1 MKGILAE
8 RLYLSGMDARAAD
21 LARRLGLGLELT
33 AFTYAPELD
42 RPAARD
48 EAKVQCA
55 GVARLWLHGPF
66 AELCP
71 AAIDPLVQAV
81 TKKRYLQAAALAK
94 RCGASKMVVHSGF
107 IPLVYY
113 PEWFAPQSAAFWRE
127 FLIDVDGLTLCV
139 ENVMETS
146 PDALRQVAEQVNDP
160 RLRICFDVGH
170 AFCQSGELA
179 PWLDALAPYI
189 SHVHL
194 HNNHGSF
201 DEHLGLPDGTLD
213 MAAVIRQLEALAPQA
228 TYTLEVRSARAS
240 VEWLLKEGLLE

>member
-1 MKGILAE
+1 MKKERLFLSTIADDAVQTAREFGLGVELAQFCLAE
-8 RLYLSGMDARAAD
+8 NMDKTPPDVQASLDAA
-21 LARRLGLGLELT
+21 LEVPRR
-33 AFTYAPELD
+33 
-42 RPAARD
+42 
-48 EAKVQCA
+48 V
-55 GVARLWLHGPF
+55 LHAPF

-71 AAIDPLVQAV
+71 AAIDPLVRAV
-81 TKKRYLQAAALAK
+81 TRRRFLQAAALAK
-94 RCGASKMVVHSGF
+94 RYGAEKMVVHSGF

-127 FLIDVDGLTLCV
+127 FLNDVDGLTLCV

-146 PDALRQVAEQVNDP
+146 PDALRQIAEQVNDP

-170 AFCQSGELA
+170 AFCQSGDLA
-179 PWLDALAPYI
+179 PWLDALAPYL

-194 HNNHGSF
+194 HNNHGSS

-240 VEWLLKEGLLE
+240 VEWLLKEGLLS

>member
-1 MKGILAE
+1 MKKERLFLSTIADDAVQTAREFGLGVELAQFCLAE
-8 RLYLSGMDARAAD
+8 NMDKTPPDVQASLDAA
-21 LARRLGLGLELT
+21 LEVPRRVFH
-33 AFTYAPELD
+33 A
-42 RPAARD
+42 
-48 EAKVQCA
+48 
-55 GVARLWLHGPF
+55 PF

-71 AAIDPLVQAV
+71 AAIDPLVREVA
-81 TKKRYLQAAALAK
+81 KRRFLQAAALAK
-94 RCGASKMVVHSGF
+94 RYGAEKMVVHSGF

-127 FLIDVDGLTLCV
+127 FLNDVDGLTLCV

-146 PDALRQVAEQVNDP
+146 PDALRQIAEQVNDP

-170 AFCQSGELA
+170 AFCQSGDLA
-179 PWLDALAPYI
+179 PWLDALAPYS

-194 HNNHGSF
+194 HNNHGTF

-213 MAAVIRQLEALAPQA
+213 MATVIRQLEALAPQA

-240 VEWLLKEGLLE
+240 VEWLLKEGLLS

>member
-1 MKGILAE
+1 MKKERLFLSTIADDAVQTAREFGLGVELAQFCLAE
-8 RLYLSGMDARAAD
+8 NMDKTPPDVQKSLDAA
-21 LARRLGLGLELT
+21 LEVPRR
-33 AFTYAPELD
+33 
-42 RPAARD
+42 
-48 EAKVQCA
+48 V
-55 GVARLWLHGPF
+55 LHAPF

-71 AAIDPLVQAV
+71 AAIDPLVRAV
-81 TKKRYLQAAALAK
+81 TRRRFLQAAALAK
-94 RCGASKMVVHSGF
+94 RYGAEKMVVHSGF

-127 FLIDVDGLTLCV
+127 FLNDVDGLTLCV

-146 PDALRQVAEQVNDP
+146 PDVLRQIAEQVNDP

-179 PWLDALAPYI
+179 PWLDALAPYV

-194 HNNHGSF
+194 HNNHGSS

-240 VEWLLKEGLLE
+240 VEWLLKEGLLS

>member
-1 MKGILAE
+1 MKKERLFLSTIADDAVQTAREFGLGVELAQFCLAE
-8 RLYLSGMDARAAD
+8 NMDKTPPDVQASLDAA
-21 LARRLGLGLELT
+21 LEVPRR
-33 AFTYAPELD
+33 
-42 RPAARD
+42 
-48 EAKVQCA
+48 V
-55 GVARLWLHGPF
+55 LHAPF

-71 AAIDPLVQAV
+71 AAIDPLVREVA
-81 TKKRYLQAAALAK
+81 KRRFLQAAALAK
-94 RCGASKMVVHSGF
+94 RYGAEKMVVHSGF

-127 FLIDVDGLTLCV
+127 FLNDVDGLTLCV

-146 PDALRQVAEQVNDP
+146 PDALRQIAEQVNDP

-240 VEWLLKEGLLE
+240 VEWLLKEGLLS

>member
-1 MKGILAE
+1 MKKERLFLSTIADDAVQTAREFGLGVELAQFCLAE
-8 RLYLSGMDARAAD
+8 NMDKTPPDVQASLDAA
-21 LARRLGLGLELT
+21 LEVPRR
-33 AFTYAPELD
+33 
-42 RPAARD
+42 
-48 EAKVQCA
+48 V
-55 GVARLWLHGPF
+55 LHAPF

-71 AAIDPLVQAV
+71 AAIDPLVREVA
-81 TKKRYLQAAALAK
+81 KRRYLQAAALAK
-94 RCGASKMVVHSGF
+94 RYGAEKMVVHSGF

-127 FLIDVDGLTLCV
+127 FLNDVDGLTLCI

-179 PWLDALAPYI
+179 PWLDALAPYS

-194 HNNHGSF
+194 HNNHGTF

-240 VEWLLKEGLLE
+240 VEWLLKEGLLS

>member
-1 MKGILAE
+1 MKKERLFLSTIADDAVQTAREFGLGVELAQFCLAE
-8 RLYLSGMDARAAD
+8 NMDKTPPDVQASLDAA
-21 LARRLGLGLELT
+21 LQVPRR
-33 AFTYAPELD
+33 
-42 RPAARD
+42 
-48 EAKVQCA
+48 V
-55 GVARLWLHGPF
+55 LHAPF

-71 AAIDPLVQAV
+71 AAIDPLVRAV
-81 TKKRYLQAAALAK
+81 TRRRFLQAAALAK
-94 RCGASKMVVHSGF
+94 RYGAEKMVVHSGF

-127 FLIDVDGLTLCV
+127 FLNDVDGLTLCV

-213 MAAVIRQLEALAPQA
+213 IAAVIRQLEALAPQA

-240 VEWLLKEGLLE
+240 VEWLLEEGLLE

>member
-1 MKGILAE
+1 MKKERLFLSTIADDAVQTAREFGLGVELAQFCLAE
-8 RLYLSGMDARAAD
+8 NMDKTPPDVQASLDAA
-21 LARRLGLGLELT
+21 LEVPRRVFH
-33 AFTYAPELD
+33 A
-42 RPAARD
+42 
-48 EAKVQCA
+48 
-55 GVARLWLHGPF
+55 PF

-71 AAIDPLVQAV
+71 AAIDPLVRAV
-81 TKKRYLQAAALAK
+81 TRRRYLQAAALAK
-94 RCGASKMVVHSGF
+94 RYGAEKMVVHSGF

-127 FLIDVDGLTLCV
+127 FLNDVDGLTLCV

-146 PDALRQVAEQVNDP
+146 PDALRQVVEQVNDP

-170 AFCQSGELA
+170 AFCQSGDLA
-179 PWLDALAPYI
+179 PWLDALAPYL

-194 HNNHGSF
+194 HNNYGTF

-240 VEWLLKEGLLE
+240 VEWLLKEGLLS

>member
-1 MKGILAE
+1 MKKERLFLSTIADDAVQTAREFGLGVELAQFCLAE
-8 RLYLSGMDARAAD
+8 NMDKTPPDVQASLDAA
-21 LARRLGLGLELT
+21 LQVPRRVFH
-33 AFTYAPELD
+33 A
-42 RPAARD
+42 
-48 EAKVQCA
+48 
-55 GVARLWLHGPF
+55 PF

-71 AAIDPLVQAV
+71 AAIDPLVRAV
-81 TKKRYLQAAALAK
+81 TRRRFLQAAALAK
-94 RCGASKMVVHSGF
+94 RYGAEKMVVHSGF

-127 FLIDVDGLTLCV
+127 FLNDVDGLTLCV

-146 PDALRQVAEQVNDP
+146 PDALRQIAEQVNDP

-170 AFCQSGELA
+170 AFCQSGDLA

-228 TYTLEVRSARAS
+228 TYTLEVRPARAS
-240 VEWLLKEGLLE
+240 VEWLLEEGLLE

>member
-1 MKGILAE
+1 MKKERLFLSTIADDAVQTAREFGLGVELAQFCLAE
-8 RLYLSGMDARAAD
+8 NMDKTPPDVQASLDAA
-21 LARRLGLGLELT
+21 LEVPRR
-33 AFTYAPELD
+33 
-42 RPAARD
+42 
-48 EAKVQCA
+48 V
-55 GVARLWLHGPF
+55 LHAPF

-71 AAIDPLVQAV
+71 AAIDPLVRAV
-81 TKKRYLQAAALAK
+81 TRRRFLQAAALAK
-94 RCGASKMVVHSGF
+94 RYGAEKMVVHSGF

-127 FLIDVDGLTLCV
+127 FLNDVDGLTLCV

-146 PDALRQVAEQVNDP
+146 PDALRQIAEQVNDP

-179 PWLDALAPYI
+179 PWLDALAPYS

>member
-1 MKGILAE
+1 MKKERLFLSTIADDAVQTAREFGLGVELAQFCLAE
-8 RLYLSGMDARAAD
+8 NMDKTPPDVQASLDAA
-21 LARRLGLGLELT
+21 LEVPRR
-33 AFTYAPELD
+33 
-42 RPAARD
+42 
-48 EAKVQCA
+48 V
-55 GVARLWLHGPF
+55 LHAPF

-71 AAIDPLVQAV
+71 AAIDPLVRAV
-81 TKKRYLQAAALAK
+81 TRRRFLQAAALAK
-94 RCGASKMVVHSGF
+94 RYGAEKMVVHSGF

-113 PEWFAPQSAAFWRE
+113 PEWFAPQSAAFWRV
-127 FLIDVDGLTLCV
+127 FLNDVDGLTLCV

-146 PDALRQVAEQVNDP
+146 PDVLRQIAEQVNDP

>member
-1 MKGILAE
+1 MKKERLFLSTIADDAVQTAREFGLGVELAQFCLAE
-8 RLYLSGMDARAAD
+8 NMDKTPPDVQASLDAA
-21 LARRLGLGLELT
+21 LQVPRR
-33 AFTYAPELD
+33 
-42 RPAARD
+42 
-48 EAKVQCA
+48 V
-55 GVARLWLHGPF
+55 LHAPF

-71 AAIDPLVQAV
+71 AAIDPLAREVA
-81 TKKRYLQAAALAK
+81 KRRYLQAAALAK
-94 RCGASKMVVHSGF
+94 RYGAEKMVVHSGF

-113 PEWFAPQSAAFWRE
+113 PEWFMPQSAAFWRE
-127 FLIDVDGLTLCV
+127 FLNDVDGLTLCV

-146 PDALRQVAEQVNDP
+146 PDALRQIAEQVNDP

-170 AFCQSGELA
+170 AFCQSGDLA
-179 PWLDALAPYI
+179 PWLDALAPYS

-213 MAAVIRQLEALAPQA
+213 MATVIRQLEALAPQA

-240 VEWLLKEGLLE
+240 VEWLLKEGLLS

>member
-1 MKGILAE
+1 MRREQLFLSTIADDAVQTAREFGLGVELAQFCLAE
-8 RLYLSGMDARAAD
+8 NMDKTPPDVQASLDAA
-21 LARRLGLGLELT
+21 LQVPRR
-33 AFTYAPELD
+33 
-42 RPAARD
+42 
-48 EAKVQCA
+48 V
-55 GVARLWLHGPF
+55 LHAPF

-71 AAIDPLVQAV
+71 AAIDPLVREVA
-81 TKKRYLQAAALAK
+81 KRRFLQAAALAK
-94 RCGASKMVVHSGF
+94 RYGAEKMVVHSGF

-127 FLIDVDGLTLCV
+127 FLNDVDGLTLCV

-179 PWLDALAPYI
+179 PWLDALAPYS

-194 HNNHGSF
+194 HNNHGTF

-213 MAAVIRQLEALAPQA
+213 MATVIRQLEALAPQA

-240 VEWLLKEGLLE
+240 VEWLLKEGLLS

>member
-1 MKGILAE
+1 MKKERLFLSTIADDAVQTAREFGLGVELAQFCLAE
-8 RLYLSGMDARAAD
+8 NMDKTPPDVQASLDAA
-21 LARRLGLGLELT
+21 LEVPRR
-33 AFTYAPELD
+33 
-42 RPAARD
+42 
-48 EAKVQCA
+48 V
-55 GVARLWLHGPF
+55 LHAPF

-71 AAIDPLVQAV
+71 AAIDPLVREVA
-81 TKKRYLQAAALAK
+81 KRRFLQAAALAK
-94 RCGASKMVVHSGF
+94 RYGAEKMVVHSGF

-127 FLIDVDGLTLCV
+127 FLNDVDGLTLCV

-146 PDALRQVAEQVNDP
+146 PDALRQIAEQVNDP

-170 AFCQSGELA
+170 AFCQSGDLA
-179 PWLDALAPYI
+179 PWLDALAPYS

-194 HNNHGSF
+194 HNNHGTF
-201 DEHLGLPDGTLD
+201 DEHLGLPDGALD

-240 VEWLLKEGLLE
+240 VEWLLKEGLLS

>member
-1 MKGILAE
+1 MKKERLFLSTIADDAVQTAREFGLGVELAQFCLAE
-8 RLYLSGMDARAAD
+8 NMDKTPPDVQASLDAA
-21 LARRLGLGLELT
+21 LQVPRR
-33 AFTYAPELD
+33 
-42 RPAARD
+42 
-48 EAKVQCA
+48 V
-55 GVARLWLHGPF
+55 LHAPF

-71 AAIDPLVQAV
+71 AAIDPLVREVA
-81 TKKRYLQAAALAK
+81 KRRFLQAAALAK
-94 RCGASKMVVHSGF
+94 RYGAEKMVVHSGF

-127 FLIDVDGLTLCV
+127 FLNDVDGLTLCV

-146 PDALRQVAEQVNDP
+146 PDALRQIAEQVNDP

-170 AFCQSGELA
+170 AFCQSGDLA

-240 VEWLLKEGLLE
+240 VEWLLKEGLLS

>member
-1 MKGILAE
+1 MKKERLFLSTIADDAVQTAREFGLGVELAQFCLAE
-8 RLYLSGMDARAAD
+8 NMDKTPPDVQASLDAA
-21 LARRLGLGLELT
+21 LEVPRR
-33 AFTYAPELD
+33 
-42 RPAARD
+42 
-48 EAKVQCA
+48 V
-55 GVARLWLHGPF
+55 LHAPF

-71 AAIDPLVQAV
+71 AAIDPLVREV
-81 TKKRYLQAAALAK
+81 TRRRYLQAAALAK
-94 RCGASKMVVHSGF
+94 RYGAEKMVVHSGF

-127 FLIDVDGLTLCV
+127 FLNDVDGLTLCV

-194 HNNHGSF
+194 HNNHGTF

-240 VEWLLKEGLLE
+240 VEWLLKEGLLS

>member
-1 MKGILAE
+1 MKKERLFLSTIADDAVQTAREFGLGVELAQFCLAE
-8 RLYLSGMDARAAD
+8 NMDKTPPDVQKSLDAA
-21 LARRLGLGLELT
+21 LEVPRR
-33 AFTYAPELD
+33 
-42 RPAARD
+42 
-48 EAKVQCA
+48 V
-55 GVARLWLHGPF
+55 LHAPF

-71 AAIDPLVQAV
+71 AAIDPLVRAV
-81 TKKRYLQAAALAK
+81 TRRRFLQAAALAK
-94 RCGASKMVVHSGF
+94 RYGAEKMVVHSGF

-127 FLIDVDGLTLCV
+127 FLNDVDGLTLCV

-146 PDALRQVAEQVNDP
+146 PDVLRQIAEQVNDP

-170 AFCQSGELA
+170 AFCQSGDLA

-201 DEHLGLPDGTLD
+201 DEHLALDTGTLD

-240 VEWLLKEGLLE
+240 VEWLLEEGLLE

>member
-1 MKGILAE
+1 MKKERLFLSTIADDAMQTAREFGLGVELAQFCLAE
-8 RLYLSGMDARAAD
+8 NMDKTPPDVQASLDAA
-21 LARRLGLGLELT
+21 LEVPRR
-33 AFTYAPELD
+33 
-42 RPAARD
+42 
-48 EAKVQCA
+48 V
-55 GVARLWLHGPF
+55 LHAPF

-71 AAIDPLVQAV
+71 AAIDPLVRAV
-81 TKKRYLQAAALAK
+81 TRRRFLQAAALAK
-94 RCGASKMVVHSGF
+94 RYGAEKMVVHSGF

-127 FLIDVDGLTLCV
+127 FLNDVDGLTLCV

-146 PDALRQVAEQVNDP
+146 PDALRQIAEQVNDP

-179 PWLDALAPYI
+179 PWLDALAPYL

-194 HNNHGSF
+194 HNNHGSS

-240 VEWLLKEGLLE
+240 VEWLLKEGLLS

>member
-1 MKGILAE
+1 MKKERLFLSTIADDAVQTAREFGLGVELAQFCLAE
-8 RLYLSGMDARAAD
+8 NMDKTPPDVQASLDAA
-21 LARRLGLGLELT
+21 LEVPRR
-33 AFTYAPELD
+33 
-42 RPAARD
+42 
-48 EAKVQCA
+48 V
-55 GVARLWLHGPF
+55 LHAPF

-71 AAIDPLVQAV
+71 AAIDPLVREVA
-81 TKKRYLQAAALAK
+81 KRRFLQAAALAK
-94 RCGASKMVVHSGF
+94 RYGAEKMVVHSGF

-113 PEWFAPQSAAFWRE
+113 PEWFAPQSAAFWWE
-127 FLIDVDGLTLCV
+127 FLNDVDGLTLCV

-194 HNNHGSF
+194 HNNHGTF

-240 VEWLLKEGLLE
+240 VEWLLKEGLLS

>member
-1 MKGILAE
+1 MKKERLFLSTIADDAVQTAREFGLGVELAQFCLAE
-8 RLYLSGMDARAAD
+8 NMDKTPPDVQASLDAA
-21 LARRLGLGLELT
+21 LQVPRR
-33 AFTYAPELD
+33 
-42 RPAARD
+42 
-48 EAKVQCA
+48 V
-55 GVARLWLHGPF
+55 LHAPF

-71 AAIDPLVQAV
+71 AAIDPLVRAV
-81 TKKRYLQAAALAK
+81 TRRRFLQAAALAK
-94 RCGASKMVVHSGF
+94 RYGAEKMVVHSGF

-127 FLIDVDGLTLCV
+127 FLNDVDGLTLCV

-146 PDALRQVAEQVNDP
+146 PDALRQIAEQVNDP

-170 AFCQSGELA
+170 AFCQGGELA
-179 PWLDALAPYI
+179 PWLDALAPYS

-194 HNNHGSF
+194 HNNHGTF

-213 MAAVIRQLEALAPQA
+213 MATVIRQLEALAPQA

-240 VEWLLKEGLLE
+240 VEWLLKEGLLS

>member
-1 MKGILAE
+1 MKKERLFLSTIADDAVQTAREFGLGVELAQFCLAE
-8 RLYLSGMDARAAD
+8 NMDKTPPDVQASLDAA
-21 LARRLGLGLELT
+21 LQVPRR
-33 AFTYAPELD
+33 
-42 RPAARD
+42 
-48 EAKVQCA
+48 V
-55 GVARLWLHGPF
+55 LHAPF

-71 AAIDPLVQAV
+71 AAIDPLAREVA
-81 TKKRYLQAAALAK
+81 KRRYLQAAALAK
-94 RCGASKMVVHSGF
+94 RYGAEKMVVHSGF

-127 FLIDVDGLTLCV
+127 FLNDVDGLTLCV

-146 PDALRQVAEQVNDP
+146 PDALRQVVEQVNDP

-170 AFCQSGELA
+170 AFCQSGDLA

-201 DEHLGLPDGTLD
+201 DEHLALDTGTLD

-228 TYTLEVRSARAS
+228 TYTLEVRPARAS
-240 VEWLLKEGLLE
+240 VEWLLEEGLLE

>member
-1 MKGILAE
+1 MKKERLFLSTIADDAVQTAREFGLGVELAQFCLAE
-8 RLYLSGMDARAAD
+8 NMDKTPPDVQASLDAA
-21 LARRLGLGLELT
+21 LEVPRR
-33 AFTYAPELD
+33 
-42 RPAARD
+42 
-48 EAKVQCA
+48 V
-55 GVARLWLHGPF
+55 LHAPF

-71 AAIDPLVQAV
+71 AAIDPLVREVA
-81 TKKRYLQAAALAK
+81 KRRFLQAAALAK
-94 RCGASKMVVHSGF
+94 RYGAEKMVVHSGF

-127 FLIDVDGLTLCV
+127 FLNDVDGLTLCV

-170 AFCQSGELA
+170 AFCQSGDLA
-179 PWLDALAPYI
+179 PWLDALAPYS

-194 HNNHGSF
+194 HNNHGTF

-213 MAAVIRQLEALAPQA
+213 MATVIRQLEALAPQA

-240 VEWLLKEGLLE
+240 VEWLLKEGLLS

>member
-1 MKGILAE
+1 MKKERLFLSTIADDAVQTAREFGLGVELAQFCLAE
-8 RLYLSGMDARAAD
+8 NMDKTPPDVQASLDAA
-21 LARRLGLGLELT
+21 LEVPRR
-33 AFTYAPELD
+33 
-42 RPAARD
+42 
-48 EAKVQCA
+48 V
-55 GVARLWLHGPF
+55 LHAPF

-71 AAIDPLVQAV
+71 AAIDPLVRAV
-81 TKKRYLQAAALAK
+81 TRRRFLQAAALAK
-94 RCGASKMVVHSGF
+94 RYGAEKMVVHSGF

-127 FLIDVDGLTLCV
+127 FLNDVDGLTLCV

-146 PDALRQVAEQVNDP
+146 PDALRQIAEQVNDP

-194 HNNHGSF
+194 HNNHGTF

-240 VEWLLKEGLLE
+240 VEWLLKEGLLS

>member
-1 MKGILAE
+1 MKKERLFLSTIADDAVQTAREFGLGVELAQFCLAE
-8 RLYLSGMDARAAD
+8 NMDKTPPDVQASLDAA
-21 LARRLGLGLELT
+21 LEVPRR
-33 AFTYAPELD
+33 
-42 RPAARD
+42 
-48 EAKVQCA
+48 V
-55 GVARLWLHGPF
+55 LHAPF

-71 AAIDPLVQAV
+71 AAIDPLVREVA
-81 TKKRYLQAAALAK
+81 KRRFLQAAALAK
-94 RCGASKMVVHSGF
+94 RYGAEKMVVHSGF

-127 FLIDVDGLTLCV
+127 FLNDVGGLTLCV

-170 AFCQSGELA
+170 AFCQSGDLA
-179 PWLDALAPYI
+179 PWLDALAPYS

-194 HNNHGSF
+194 HNNHGSS

-240 VEWLLKEGLLE
+240 VEWLLKEGLLS

>member
-1 MKGILAE
+1 MKKERLFLSTIADDAVQTAREFGLGVELAQFCLAE
-8 RLYLSGMDARAAD
+8 NMDKTPPDVQASLDAA
-21 LARRLGLGLELT
+21 LEVPRR
-33 AFTYAPELD
+33 
-42 RPAARD
+42 
-48 EAKVQCA
+48 V
-55 GVARLWLHGPF
+55 LHAPF

-71 AAIDPLVQAV
+71 AAIDPLVRAV
-81 TKKRYLQAAALAK
+81 TRRRFLQAAALAK
-94 RCGASKMVVHSGF
+94 RYGAEKMVVHSGF

-127 FLIDVDGLTLCV
+127 FLNDVDGLTLCV

-146 PDALRQVAEQVNDP
+146 PDALRQIAEQVNDP

-179 PWLDALAPYI
+179 PWLDALAPYS

-194 HNNHGSF
+194 HNNHGTF

-213 MAAVIRQLEALAPQA
+213 MATVIRQLEALAPQA

-240 VEWLLKEGLLE
+240 VEWLLKEGLLS

>member
-1 MKGILAE
+1 MKKERLFLSTIADDAVQTAREFGLGVELAQFCLAE
-8 RLYLSGMDARAAD
+8 NMDKTPPDVQASLDAA
-21 LARRLGLGLELT
+21 LEVPRR
-33 AFTYAPELD
+33 
-42 RPAARD
+42 
-48 EAKVQCA
+48 V
-55 GVARLWLHGPF
+55 LHAPF

-71 AAIDPLVQAV
+71 AAIDPLVREVA
-81 TKKRYLQAAALAK
+81 KRRFLQAAALAK
-94 RCGASKMVVHSGF
+94 RYGAEKMVVHSGF

-127 FLIDVDGLTLCV
+127 FLNDVDGLTLCV

-179 PWLDALAPYI
+179 PWLDALAPYS

-194 HNNHGSF
+194 HNNHGSS

-240 VEWLLKEGLLE
+240 VEWLLKEGLLS

>member
-1 MKGILAE
+1 MKKERLFLSTIADDAVQTAREFGLGVELAQFCLAE
-8 RLYLSGMDARAAD
+8 NMDKTPPDVQKSLDAA
-21 LARRLGLGLELT
+21 LEVPRR
-33 AFTYAPELD
+33 
-42 RPAARD
+42 
-48 EAKVQCA
+48 V
-55 GVARLWLHGPF
+55 LHAPF

-71 AAIDPLVQAV
+71 AAIDPLVREVA
-81 TKKRYLQAAALAK
+81 KRRFLQAAALAK
-94 RCGASKMVVHSGF
+94 RYGAEKMVVHSGF

-127 FLIDVDGLTLCV
+127 FLNDVDGLTLCV

-146 PDALRQVAEQVNDP
+146 PDALRQIAEQVNDP

-179 PWLDALAPYI
+179 PWLDALAPYS

-194 HNNHGSF
+194 HNNHGTF

-240 VEWLLKEGLLE
+240 VEWLLKEGLLS

>member
-1 MKGILAE
+1 MKKEQLFLSTIADDAVQTAREFGLGVELAQFCLAE
-8 RLYLSGMDARAAD
+8 NMDKTPPDVQASLDAA
-21 LARRLGLGLELT
+21 LEVPRRVFH
-33 AFTYAPELD
+33 A
-42 RPAARD
+42 
-48 EAKVQCA
+48 
-55 GVARLWLHGPF
+55 PF

-71 AAIDPLVQAV
+71 AAIDPLVREVA
-81 TKKRYLQAAALAK
+81 KRRFLQAAALAK
-94 RCGASKMVVHSGF
+94 RYGAEKMVVHSGF

-127 FLIDVDGLTLCV
+127 FLNDVGGLTLCV

-146 PDALRQVAEQVNDP
+146 PDALRQIAEQVNDP

-170 AFCQSGELA
+170 AFCQSGDLA
-179 PWLDALAPYI
+179 PWLDALAPYS

-194 HNNHGSF
+194 HNNHGTF

-213 MAAVIRQLEALAPQA
+213 IAALIRQLEALAPQA

-240 VEWLLKEGLLE
+240 VEWLLEEGLLE

>member
-1 MKGILAE
+1 MKKGRLFLSTIADDAVQTAREFGLGVELAQFCLAE
-8 RLYLSGMDARAAD
+8 NMDKTPPDVQASLDAA
-21 LARRLGLGLELT
+21 LEVPRRM
-33 AFTYAPELD
+33 
-42 RPAARD
+42 
-48 EAKVQCA
+48 
-55 GVARLWLHGPF
+55 LHAPF

-71 AAIDPLVQAV
+71 AAIDPLVRAV
-81 TKKRYLQAAALAK
+81 TRRRFLQAAALAK
-94 RCGASKMVVHSGF
+94 RYGAEKMVVHSGF

-127 FLIDVDGLTLCV
+127 FLNDVDGLTLCV

-146 PDALRQVAEQVNDP
+146 PDALRQIAELVNDP

-170 AFCQSGELA
+170 AFCQGGELA

-228 TYTLEVRSARAS
+228 TYTLEVRPARAS
-240 VEWLLKEGLLE
+240 VEWLLEEGLLE

>member
-1 MKGILAE
+1 MKKE
-8 RLYLSGMDARAAD
+8 QLYLSTIADDAAETAQ
-21 LARRLGLGLELT
+21 AFGLGIELAQFCLAENMENTPPEVQKSLT
-33 AFTYAPELD
+33 ASLRVPRRVFHA
-42 RPAARD
+42 
-48 EAKVQCA
+48 
-55 GVARLWLHGPF
+55 PF

-71 AAIDPLVQAV
+71 AAIDPLVREVA
-81 TKKRYLQAAALAK
+81 KRRFLQAAALAK
-94 RCGASKMVVHSGF
+94 RYGAEKMVVHSGF

-127 FLIDVDGLTLCV
+127 FLNDVDGLTLCV

-146 PDALRQVAEQVNDP
+146 PDALRQIAEQVNDP

-170 AFCQSGELA
+170 AFCQSGDLA
-179 PWLDALAPYI
+179 PWLDALAPYS

-194 HNNHGSF
+194 HNNHGTF

-240 VEWLLKEGLLE
+240 VEWLLKEGLLS

>member
-1 MKGILAE
+1 MKKERLFLSTIADDAVQTAREFGLGVELAQFCLAE
-8 RLYLSGMDARAAD
+8 NMDKTPPDVQASLDAA
-21 LARRLGLGLELT
+21 LEVPRR
-33 AFTYAPELD
+33 
-42 RPAARD
+42 
-48 EAKVQCA
+48 V
-55 GVARLWLHGPF
+55 LHAPF

-71 AAIDPLVQAV
+71 AAIDPLVRAV
-81 TKKRYLQAAALAK
+81 TRRRFLQAAALAK
-94 RCGASKMVVHSGF
+94 RYGAEKMVVHSGF

-127 FLIDVDGLTLCV
+127 FLNDVDGLTLCV

-146 PDALRQVAEQVNDP
+146 PDVLRQIAEQVNDP

-228 TYTLEVRSARAS
+228 TYTLEVRSVRAS

>member
-1 MKGILAE
+1 MKKERLFLSTIADDAVQTAREFGLGVELAQFCLAE
-8 RLYLSGMDARAAD
+8 NMDKTPPDVQASLDAA
-21 LARRLGLGLELT
+21 LEVPRR
-33 AFTYAPELD
+33 
-42 RPAARD
+42 
-48 EAKVQCA
+48 V
-55 GVARLWLHGPF
+55 LHAPF

-71 AAIDPLVQAV
+71 AAIDPLVREVA
-81 TKKRYLQAAALAK
+81 KRRYLQAAALAK
-94 RCGASKMVVHSGF
+94 RYSAEKMVVHSGF

-127 FLIDVDGLTLCV
+127 FLNDVDGLTLCV

-194 HNNHGSF
+194 HNNHGTF

-240 VEWLLKEGLLE
+240 VEWLLKEGLLS

>member
-1 MKGILAE
+1 MKKERLFLSTIADDAVQTAREFGLGVELAQFCLAE
-8 RLYLSGMDARAAD
+8 NMDKTPPDVQASLDAA
-21 LARRLGLGLELT
+21 LEVPRR
-33 AFTYAPELD
+33 
-42 RPAARD
+42 
-48 EAKVQCA
+48 V
-55 GVARLWLHGPF
+55 LHAPF

-71 AAIDPLVQAV
+71 AAIDPLVREVA
-81 TKKRYLQAAALAK
+81 KRRYLQAAALAK
-94 RCGASKMVVHSGF
+94 RYGAEKMVVHSGF

-127 FLIDVDGLTLCV
+127 FLNDVDGLTLCV

-170 AFCQSGELA
+170 AFCQSGDLA
-179 PWLDALAPYI
+179 PWLDALAPYS

-194 HNNHGSF
+194 HNNHGTF

-240 VEWLLKEGLLE
+240 VEWLLKEGLLS

>member
-1 MKGILAE
+1 MKRERLFLSTIADDAVQTAREFGLGVELAQFCLAE
-8 RLYLSGMDARAAD
+8 NMDKTPPDVQASLDAA
-21 LARRLGLGLELT
+21 LEVPRR
-33 AFTYAPELD
+33 
-42 RPAARD
+42 
-48 EAKVQCA
+48 V
-55 GVARLWLHGPF
+55 LHAPF

-71 AAIDPLVQAV
+71 AAIDPLVRAV
-81 TKKRYLQAAALAK
+81 TRRRFLQAAALAK
-94 RCGASKMVVHSGF
+94 RYGAEKMVVHSGF

-127 FLIDVDGLTLCV
+127 FLNDVDGLTLCV

-146 PDALRQVAEQVNDP
+146 PDALRQIAEQVNDP

-170 AFCQSGELA
+170 AFCQSGDLA
-179 PWLDALAPYI
+179 PWLDALAPYS

-194 HNNHGSF
+194 HNNHGTF

-240 VEWLLKEGLLE
+240 VEWLLKEGLLS

>member
-1 MKGILAE
+1 MKKERLFLSTIADDAVQTAREFGLGVELAQFCLAE
-8 RLYLSGMDARAAD
+8 NMDKTPPDVQASLDAA
-21 LARRLGLGLELT
+21 LQVPRR
-33 AFTYAPELD
+33 
-42 RPAARD
+42 
-48 EAKVQCA
+48 V
-55 GVARLWLHGPF
+55 LHAPF

-71 AAIDPLVQAV
+71 AAIDPLARAV
-81 TKKRYLQAAALAK
+81 TRRRFLQAAALAK
-94 RCGASKMVVHSGF
+94 RYGAEKMVVHSGF

-127 FLIDVDGLTLCV
+127 FLNDVDGLTLCV

-146 PDALRQVAEQVNDP
+146 PDVLRQIAEQVNDP

-170 AFCQSGELA
+170 AFCQSGDLA

-228 TYTLEVRSARAS
+228 TYTLEVRPARAS
-240 VEWLLKEGLLE
+240 VEWLLEEGLLE

>member
-1 MKGILAE
+1 MKKERLFLSTIADDAVQTAREFGLGVELAQFCLAE
-8 RLYLSGMDARAAD
+8 NMDKTPPDVQASLDAA
-21 LARRLGLGLELT
+21 LEVPRR
-33 AFTYAPELD
+33 
-42 RPAARD
+42 
-48 EAKVQCA
+48 V
-55 GVARLWLHGPF
+55 LHAPF

-71 AAIDPLVQAV
+71 AAIDPLVRAV
-81 TKKRYLQAAALAK
+81 TRRRYLQAAALAK
-94 RCGASKMVVHSGF
+94 RYGAEKMVVHSGF

-127 FLIDVDGLTLCV
+127 FLNDVDGLTLCV

-179 PWLDALAPYI
+179 PWLDALAPYS

-194 HNNHGSF
+194 HNNHGTF

-240 VEWLLKEGLLE
+240 VEWLLKEGLLS

>member
-1 MKGILAE
+1 MKKERLFLSTIADDAVQTAREFGLGVELAQFCLAE
-8 RLYLSGMDARAAD
+8 NMDKTPPDVQASFDAA
-21 LARRLGLGLELT
+21 LEVPRRVFH
-33 AFTYAPELD
+33 A
-42 RPAARD
+42 
-48 EAKVQCA
+48 
-55 GVARLWLHGPF
+55 PF

-71 AAIDPLVQAV
+71 AAIDPLVREVA
-81 TKKRYLQAAALAK
+81 KRRFLQAAALAK
-94 RCGASKMVVHSGF
+94 RYGAEKMVVHSGF

-127 FLIDVDGLTLCV
+127 FLNDVDGLTLCV

-179 PWLDALAPYI
+179 PWLDALAPYS

-194 HNNHGSF
+194 HNNHGTF

-213 MAAVIRQLEALAPQA
+213 MATVIRQLEALAPQA

-240 VEWLLKEGLLE
+240 VEWLLKEGLLS

>member
-1 MKGILAE
+1 MKKERLFLSTIADDAVQTAREFGLGVELAQFCLAE
-8 RLYLSGMDARAAD
+8 NMDKTPPDVQASLDAA
-21 LARRLGLGLELT
+21 LEVPRRVFH
-33 AFTYAPELD
+33 A
-42 RPAARD
+42 
-48 EAKVQCA
+48 
-55 GVARLWLHGPF
+55 PF

-71 AAIDPLVQAV
+71 AAIDPLVREVA
-81 TKKRYLQAAALAK
+81 KRRFLQAAALAK
-94 RCGASKMVVHSGF
+94 RYGAEKMVVHSGF

-113 PEWFAPQSAAFWRE
+113 PEWFTPQSAAFWRE
-127 FLIDVDGLTLCV
+127 FLNDVDGLTLCV

-146 PDALRQVAEQVNDP
+146 PDVLRQIAEQVNDP

-179 PWLDALAPYI
+179 PWLDALAPYS

-194 HNNHGSF
+194 HNNHGSS

-240 VEWLLKEGLLE
+240 VEWLLKEGLLS

>member
-1 MKGILAE
+1 MKKERLFLSTIADDAVQTAREFGLGVELAQFCLAE
-8 RLYLSGMDARAAD
+8 NMDKTPPDVQASLDAA
-21 LARRLGLGLELT
+21 LEVPRRVFH
-33 AFTYAPELD
+33 A
-42 RPAARD
+42 
-48 EAKVQCA
+48 
-55 GVARLWLHGPF
+55 PF

-71 AAIDPLVQAV
+71 AAIDPLVREVA
-81 TKKRYLQAAALAK
+81 KRRFLQAAALAK
-94 RCGASKMVVHSGF
+94 RYGAEKMVVHSGF

-127 FLIDVDGLTLCV
+127 FLNDVDGLTLCV

-146 PDALRQVAEQVNDP
+146 PDALRQIAEQVNDP

-179 PWLDALAPYI
+179 PWLDALAPYL

-194 HNNHGSF
+194 HNNHGSS

-240 VEWLLKEGLLE
+240 VEWLLKEGLLS